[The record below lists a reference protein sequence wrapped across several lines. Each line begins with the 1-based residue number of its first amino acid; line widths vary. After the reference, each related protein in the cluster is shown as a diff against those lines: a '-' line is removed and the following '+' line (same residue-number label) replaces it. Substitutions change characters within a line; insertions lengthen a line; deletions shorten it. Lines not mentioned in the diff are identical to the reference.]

1 MLTATG
7 LCVVLPVLLLAVQG
21 DPEPPGCAVSDSH
34 GRCLV
39 IAVDP
44 GRPGR
49 PAAPEREDSA
59 ERPEADEE
67 VPHAA
72 PIGSPE
78 PERPRLQA
86 VPFGDGGWIQRV
98 PLDPADLLG
107 PLPAGAAEPVD
118 PAVVAEVLAQRAVEL
133 LTLDP
138 PVPLTSVNGLGYVGV
153 PVWLWIEDG
162 VASTGPVS
170 ATASAGAARVTA
182 TGRLSAVEWSMG
194 PAGADVLCTGPG
206 TPWTGQPGSSPDCGY
221 TYEQRSLPE
230 RTGGEGRWPVT
241 ATSVWTVMWT
251 GVSGG
256 LPVSG
261 DETVRVSAETT
272 LGVGEI
278 QVLVGGER

>member
-7 LCVVLPVLLLAVQG
+7 LGVVLPMLLLTTAG

-49 PAAPEREDSA
+49 PSNPDREEAST
-59 ERPEADEE
+59 RPETDEGIADDD
-67 VPHAA
+67 A
-72 PIGSPE
+72 GTSSE

-86 VPFGDGGWIQRV
+86 LPFGDGSWVRQEV
-98 PLDPADLLG
+98 PDPADFLDA
-107 PLPAGAAEPVD
+107 LPADTEPAID
-118 PAVVAEVLAQRAVEL
+118 PATIAQVLAQRAVEQ

-138 PVPLTSVNGLGYVGV
+138 PEPRTSADGPGYVGV

-170 ATASAGAARVTA
+170 ATATVGAARVTA

-194 PAGADVLCTGPG
+194 PAGADVRCTGPG
-206 TPWTGQPGSSPDCGY
+206 TPWTGQAGSSPDCGY

-230 RTGGEGRWPVT
+230 RTGGTGRWTVI

-256 LPVSG
+256 LPVAG
-261 DETVRVSAETT
+261 EETVRVSAETS